1 MEYHLNIKILSQDPK
16 IVDYY
21 KSMVLNTDS
30 GIDLMVP
37 TDGMV
42 TIFNTYTIDHMIQCS
57 MIKVDT
63 KTGESNPSAYW
74 LLPRSSISKTNF
86 RMANSVGLIDSSY
99 RGNIMAKVD
108 MKPNFIINNGTVQV
122 ADMKSSILKYIRLFQ
137 IASPDLTPIS
147 SINVV
152 STLDTTKRGAGGF
165 GSTGL

>member
-1 MEYHLNIKILSQDPK
+1 MEYHLKIKILTQDPK
-16 IVDYY
+16 INDYY

-37 TDGMV
+37 VDGMV
-42 TIFNTYTIDHMIQCS
+42 TIFNTYTIDHMVQCS
-57 MIKVDT
+57 MVKVNT
-63 KTGESNPSAYW
+63 KTGESDPSAYW
-74 LLPRSSISKTNF
+74 LLPRSSISKTNL

-99 RGNIMAKVD
+99 RGNIMAKVN
-108 MKPNFIINNGTVQV
+108 MLPKYNINNGTVQV
-122 ADMKSSILKYIRLFQ
+122 ADVKSPVQKYIRLFQ

-152 STLDTTKRGAGGF
+152 TTLDTTERGEGGF